1 MAQLKTVIKVKTD
14 TDEFEL
20 YGRPCQL
27 SAFSF
32 IPPDRKLSK
41 ERTYYNADKKVGL
54 VCILSRDFNSQLKYV
69 NFMSKSRNI
78 MR

>member
-1 MAQLKTVIKVKTD
+1 MAQLKTAIKVKTD

-41 ERTYYNADKKVGL
+41 ERTYYNADKKVL
-54 VCILSRDFNSQLKYV
+54 YTVCLLNVAFSSNLRYVNLKKNKVLSR
-69 NFMSKSRNI
+69 
-78 MR
+78 